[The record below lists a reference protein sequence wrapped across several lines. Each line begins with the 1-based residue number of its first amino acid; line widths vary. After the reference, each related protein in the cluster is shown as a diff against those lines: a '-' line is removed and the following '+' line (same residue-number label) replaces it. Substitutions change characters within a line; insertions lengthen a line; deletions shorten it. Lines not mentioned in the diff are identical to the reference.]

1 MKRGA
6 FIKFFR
12 LAFDTGIVLENE
24 LEVVSRTSLARV
36 EIDRYFY
43 ATISI
48 LLRINERSYTPFKW
62 RYLYVK
68 WSVLRVCLLL
78 VDQ

>member
-1 MKRGA
+1 MKRDA
-6 FIKFFR
+6 FMKFFR

-24 LEVVSRTSLARV
+24 REVGSRTSLARV

-43 ATISI
+43 ATKSI
-48 LLRINERSYTPFKW
+48 LLRSSERPYIPFKW
-62 RYLYVK
+62 TYLYVK

-78 VDQ
+78 TDQ